1 MSIDSAQRIIKKIHI
16 SISVNS
22 TGKSNSGLLTPRKI
36 NTSLPYTK
44 KGVEERKV
52 RKEERKKKQQT
63 DIKDVMKLTKNIY
76 VGSEKEDLESDG
88 KRRSEKW
95 RAV

>member
-22 TGKSNSGLLTPRKI
+22 TGKSNSGLLTSRKI
-36 NTSLPYTK
+36 DTSLPYTK

-52 RKEERKKKQQT
+52 RKEEKIT
-63 DIKDVMKLTKNIY
+63 DRYKRCDEVD
-76 VGSEKEDLESDG
+76 KEYLRG
-88 KRRSEKW
+88 K
-95 RAV
+95 

>member
-22 TGKSNSGLLTPRKI
+22 TGKSNSGLLTSRKI

-52 RKEERKKKQQT
+52 RKEEKTT
-63 DIKDVMKLTKNIY
+63 D
-76 VGSEKEDLESDG
+76 
-88 KRRSEKW
+88 R
-95 RAV
+95 